1 MRKSGE
7 IIRVDYKITISVDAE
22 NDTNDAYIYYEN
34 IQNGLGERFLSE
46 LIVFYQKIKVTL
58 LIFLLFMKTKP
69 FVLLL

>member
-1 MRKSGE
+1 
-7 IIRVDYKITISVDAE
+7 VDYKITISVDAE